1 MTLMVCIL
9 CALTAQ
15 AQTYWDG
22 TADKNFPGEGT
33 KASPYLIS
41 TPEQLAGLAE
51 RTNADKEDF
60 AGKYIK
66 LTADIYL
73 TDFNNPDQE
82 QWKEWE
88 PIGHHYWINAK
99 EEEGRESA
107 RDTCFFRGHFDG
119 DGHTVY
125 NMYYGGGLDW
135 GSDIILDPLE
145 WIEEWMSG
153 NDPKDLDDLDFTPW
167 FRGLFGFVKG
177 SVSNVT
183 VADARLSGVNVAP
196 VVVWVGENAVVRN
209 CHARNNTILTTEGV
223 SSFFACKNLGLVE
236 NCTSQGEGVSPAAGL
251 VVTNAE
257 SGIIRGCS
265 VDVVS
270 NAGWFGGVTYSN
282 EGLIEQTSA
291 KVDIT
296 TDGYANGG
304 GFTYTNGGTIRE
316 CYSTGTVKGSVT
328 YTGSRGWLTGKL
340 AGFCVLNTGYIESCY
355 STCDMTDL
363 GTGDAYDGHVDM
375 AEFVY
380 TNGIQPTNQ
389 SDSPIPGYIVNCF
402 STGTV
407 NFTAY
412 NDRLKASSF
421 LSLYAGCAN
430 RAMDAYGLPSLQV
443 NCYWNTNSLPSL
455 PSPLPEP
462 QECWAGEAVT
472 LAYMQSQ
479 AFVDALNKVARF
491 MGTSQWEYRAGE
503 LPRATGEREKDQT
516 IFFAQGDG
524 SKDNPF
530 LVSNKTEL
538 ENLSW
543 LTNHGYDFRNE
554 YLKQTADIALNV
566 PQSEWGETAP
576 TRWTPIGTDRTDAR
590 FRLPCSEWFRGNYD
604 GDFHEVQNMYINSSL
619 AWQGLFGHIG
629 GPFAKGGGEYG
640 ESDAWIEPT
649 TIRNLGVTDVYIRSS
664 IAGAIVGDIGYTS
677 NLIQCWSSGKI
688 YSVAATDQCI
698 AGLGGKID
706 SHTNVLNCQTSVE
719 LIPANQSAKSYS
731 FAGELYSM
739 TCDTIA
745 NALYTGVIN
754 GKQQI
759 DLGYA
764 FKDFGG
770 HAENIFRDITVSKYE
785 YIDKDRQLYTTEQ
798 MQSKEL
804 VNKLNTFVTKWNSTH
819 DKDMQLDYWEWCEGE
834 YPKVSRSASYN
845 PAVVTFQSN
854 GSSEILP
861 MTVVPESQI
870 EAPARLAKSGY
881 VFAAWYRD
889 EVCTDFFDFKRDK
902 VSEDMTLYAKWLV
915 DDRND
920 IDMTPFQNEFATT
933 YHIKTAAQLRG
944 LVAAIAGLYD
954 YNNRADLPPTVVMPP
969 MDISGKK
976 VVLDNDIFLND
987 TTDWRHWGNHCYAV
1001 PWTPIGYGPYGVD
1014 NGALQFTGTF
1024 DGQGHTIYGMYIEM
1038 NAQMEDM
1045 GWCNAHGLFSRV
1057 NGGTIRNVGID
1068 ASVIDLRNHKD
1079 TPSPAAGYPYSSGIT
1094 SGMLVGIFNGEK
1106 IEQSYAKGRIIP
1118 EELREDGL
1126 EMYDYRLGG
1135 LVGEIVSP
1143 VADMV
1148 TNIFARVDV
1157 VREKSGDTKGFGLCG
1172 SGKTQTSF
1180 INCYSSGITQQGNNQ
1195 TGTYY
1200 NNDLVSIPIIEVS
1213 AKTTN
1218 EMKAK
1223 STYEGWDFETIWGR
1237 NNSIND
1243 GYPYLRLFHP
1253 DAPADDPDPVK
1264 VTGIVLE
1271 ESGQTKYLVAGGQ
1284 VQLHAHVLPEDA
1296 VVKDIVWTSKYVSY
1310 TGGEGLVDENGLVS
1324 TPFNTSGYYTVTATS
1339 LEGNFSASCN
1349 IEVTVPTLEREI
1361 VAQRPI
1367 GTTEWKPY
1375 TGNQRTVYV
1384 GNEYKLI
1391 AKLNVGEQ
1399 YAGQS
1404 LDDYFC
1410 PVTWESGNPEAVSIE
1425 VLSQDETY
1433 NDQRVAAA
1441 VVTVK
1446 KMAETWVSYT
1456 ITNELGKKATGT
1468 LVLYEQHVTAIS
1480 INADYE
1486 TSMNIGD
1493 TQQLTATVTP
1503 TDATNQKVTWSSSN
1517 EQVLTVSETGLI
1529 TAVGAGSATITATAA
1544 DNANGTKTA
1553 SVTITVNE
1561 LTMTVVSEGYTGT
1574 YDGQAHDVTVTVAEP
1589 EDAIVKYGTA
1599 KGTYNLDAAPVYT
1612 DAGNYTVY
1620 YQVTKPNYTTVE
1632 NSVAVSIAKAPLTIT
1647 VGSYTKKQY
1656 DPIPEFIVSY
1666 EGFVNNET
1674 AEVLTKQPTVR
1685 CEANEDSAPGEYDIT
1700 LSGAEATN
1708 YDIQSVAGKLTVTE
1722 PDSYTLTYMLDDKIY
1737 KMVTYKY
1744 RETIT
1749 PEPIPEGNYVTF
1761 EWVGLPET
1769 MPAHDV
1775 VVHASYITGIKE
1787 MILPQDVHIY
1797 SPNGKKL
1804 DKLQKGLNIVL
1815 MRDGT
1820 IRKIV
1825 MK

>member
-33 KASPYLIS
+33 EASPYLIS

-51 RTNADKEDF
+51 RTNVDKEDF
-60 AGKYIK
+60 AGKYIR

-73 TDFNNPDQE
+73 TNFDDPDKE
-82 QWKEWE
+82 NWHEWE
-88 PIGHHYWINAK
+88 PIGHHDYGKGVLDA
-99 EEEGRESA
+99 A

-119 DGHTVY
+119 DGHTIY

-135 GSDIILDPLE
+135 ASDITLDPIE
-145 WIEEWMSG
+145 WLEEWMSG
-153 NDPKDLDDLDFTPW
+153 GDPKDLDDLEFTSW

-177 SVSNVT
+177 SVANVT

-196 VVVWVGENAVVRN
+196 VVVWVAKDAVVRN
-209 CHARNNTILTTEGV
+209 CHAKNNTILTTDGV
-223 SSFFACKNLGLVE
+223 PSFFACDNLGLIE
-236 NCTSQGEGVSPAAGL
+236 NCTSQGKGVSPAAGL
-251 VVTNAE
+251 VVTNAA
-257 SGIIRGCS
+257 SGVIRGCS

-270 NAGWFGGVTYSN
+270 TGGWFGGVTYTN
-282 EGLIEQTSA
+282 EGLIEQTA
-291 KVDIT
+291 AQVDIT

-316 CYSTGTVKGSVT
+316 CYSTGSVKGKEVISS
-328 YTGSRGWLTGKL
+328 GGRGWLTGKI
-340 AGFCVLNTGYIESCY
+340 AGFCVMNTGYIESCY

-363 GTGDAYDGHVDM
+363 STQPYYDGHVDM
-375 AEFVY
+375 AGFVI
-380 TNGIQPTNQ
+380 TNGIEPQNQ
-389 SDSPIPGYIVNCF
+389 SDRPIPGYCVNCF
-402 STGTV
+402 STGSL
-407 NFTAY
+407 NYTAY
-412 NDRLKASSF
+412 NDRLSVCPF
-421 LSLYAGCAN
+421 LRLYAGARVN
-430 RAMDAYGLPSLQV
+430 AMAAYGEPARQIG
-443 NCYWNTNSLPSL
+443 CYWNQDCVPSV
-455 PSPLPEP
+455 SDKKNHE
-462 QECWAGEAVT
+462 WAGEPVT
-472 LAYMQSQ
+472 LAYMKSE
-479 AFVDALNKVARF
+479 AFVNDLNKMAYF
-491 MGTSQWEYRAGE
+491 TGTSQWEYRVGQ
-503 LPRATGEREKDQT
+503 LPVATGVRTKDQT
-516 IFFAQGDG
+516 KCFSQGDG
-524 SKDNPF
+524 SKANPF
-530 LVSNKTEL
+530 QVATKTEI
-538 ENLSW
+538 ENLAW

-554 YLKQTADIALNV
+554 YLKQTADIALNA

-576 TRWTPIGTDRTDAR
+576 TKWQSIGIDHTSPYYETVNSD
-590 FRLPCSEWFRGNYD
+590 WFRGDYD

-629 GPFAKGGGEYG
+629 GPFAKRGGQYG

-649 TIRNLGVTDVYIRSS
+649 TIRNLGVTDVYIKSS
-664 IAGAIVGDIGYTS
+664 IAGAVVGNIGYWS
-677 NLIQCWSSGKI
+677 NIIQCWSSGKI

-706 SHTNVLNCQTSVE
+706 SHTNILNCHTSVE
-719 LIPANQSAKSYS
+719 LIPANPSAKSYS
-731 FAGELYSM
+731 FIGEFYSM

-754 GKQQI
+754 GTRQI
-759 DLGYA
+759 DLGFA

-785 YIDKDRQLYTTEQ
+785 YVDKDRQLYTTEQ

-804 VNKLNTFVTKWNSTH
+804 VNRLNAYVTSWNSKH
-819 DKDMQLDYWEWCEGE
+819 GADMQLDYWEWREGD
-834 YPKVSRSASYN
+834 YPRVN
-845 PAVVTFQSN
+845 PHIISSMITVDFQGN
-854 GSSEILP
+854 GGTEVLP

-870 EAPARLAKSGY
+870 EAPARPTKDGY

-889 EVCTDFFDFKRDK
+889 EACTKFFDFKREK
-902 VSEDMTLYAKWLV
+902 VTDDMTLYAKWLV

-920 IDMTPFQNEFATT
+920 IDLTPFENEFATT

-944 LVAAIAGLYD
+944 LVAAIAGQYD
-954 YNNRADLPPTVVMPP
+954 YNNRADLPPTVVMAPL
-969 MDISGKK
+969 DISGKK

-987 TTDWRHWGNHCYAV
+987 TTDWKHWGNHCYAV
-1001 PWTPIGYGPYGVD
+1001 PWTPIGYGPYRVD

-1024 DGQGHTIYGMYIEM
+1024 DGNGHTIYGMYIEM
-1038 NAQMEDM
+1038 NAQMVDM
-1045 GWCNAHGLFSRV
+1045 GWSNAHGLFSRV

-1079 TPSPAAGYPYSSGIT
+1079 TPSPTAGYVYSSGIA
-1094 SGMLVGIFNGEK
+1094 SGMLVGRLNGEK
-1106 IEQSYAKGRIIP
+1106 IEQSYARGKIIP
-1118 EELREDGL
+1118 EELREDGI
-1126 EMYDYRLGG
+1126 EMYDYQLGG
-1135 LVGEIVSP
+1135 LVGELYISA
-1143 VADMV
+1143 ADMV
-1148 TNIFARVDV
+1148 TDCYARVDII
-1157 VREKSGDTKGFGLCG
+1157 REKNGDTKGFGLCG

-1180 INCYSSGITQQGNNQ
+1180 INCYSSGIAQQGNNQ

-1493 TQQLTATVTP
+1493 TQQLTATVAP
-1503 TDATNQKVTWSSSN
+1503 TDATNQNITWSSSN

-1574 YDGQAHDVTVTVAEP
+1574 YDGQAHGIAVTAP
-1589 EDAIVKYGTA
+1589 DDAIVKYGTA

-1787 MILPQDVHIY
+1787 MILPQDVQIY